1 MRKTWL
7 AVSLG
12 ALALA
17 LAAPLAHASD
27 HLDGPAV
34 TADPSTD
41 ITDVYTWMQG
51 GKLVLV
57 MNVSPVA
64 TTASHFSDA
73 ALYVF
78 HVTRRETFVAAAAT
92 ETTIVCKF
100 ASDTS
105 VTCWPGA
112 EDATTGDATGTTG
125 LASASGK
132 FKVFTG
138 LREDPFFFNLAGF
151 KRARD
156 TVLGAASGLTF
167 DGDGCPELNA
177 GTSMLLVGQLSHN
190 MTDGPPEDFFANLNV
205 LSIVAEVD
213 LSLLGGTGNFLGIW
227 GSTNQAQ

>member
-1 MRKTWL
+1 MRKNWFVVT
-7 AVSLG
+7 LG

-17 LAAPLAHASD
+17 LAAPSAHASD

-34 TADPSTD
+34 TTDPSTD

-64 TTASHFSDA
+64 SATSHFSDS

-78 HVTRRETFVAAAAT
+78 HVTRRETFVATAAT
-92 ETTIVCKF
+92 ETTIICKF

-105 VTCWPGA
+105 VTCWPGDEA
-112 EDATTGDATGTTG
+112 ATTGDASATTG
-125 LASASGK
+125 LTSASGK

-138 LREDPFFFNLAGF
+138 LREDPFFFNLEGF
-151 KRARD
+151 KHARA
-156 TVLGAASGLTF
+156 TVLGAAAGLTF
-167 DGDGCPELNA
+167 DTNGCPALDA
-177 GTSMLLVGQLSHN
+177 PTSAALVGQLSHD
-190 MTDGPPEDFFANLNV
+190 MAGGDAVDFFANLNV

-227 GSTNQAQ
+227 GSTHMAP

>member
-1 MRKTWL
+1 MRRNGS
-7 AVSLG
+7 VVVLG
-12 ALALA
+12 ALALT
-17 LAAPLAHASD
+17 LVAPVARASD

-41 ITDVYTWMQG
+41 ITDVYAWMEG

-64 TTASHFSDA
+64 TATSHFSDA

-78 HVTRRETFVAAAAT
+78 HVTRRETFVATAAT
-92 ETTIVCKF
+92 ETTIICEF
-100 ASDTS
+100 AGDTA

-112 EDATTGDATGTTG
+112 EDATTGDASATTG

-138 LREDPFFFNLAGF
+138 LREDPFFFNLVGF
-151 KRARD
+151 QHARA
-156 TVLGAASGLTF
+156 TVLGAAASLDF
-167 DGDGCPELNA
+167 DANGCPALDPT
-177 GTSMLLVGQLSHN
+177 TSGVLVAQLSHD
-190 MTDGPPEDFFANLNV
+190 MAGGAPADFFANLNV

-213 LSLLGGTGNFLGIW
+213 LSLLGGTGNFLGVW
-227 GSTNQAQ
+227 GSTHMAQ